1 MLNEFEFKFCALCA
15 LMARQYSE
23 RYVTV
28 SRQPVVTIDLNNVVV
43 ALHFRMVRSTAR
55 RVIHFQFDIS
65 ANNLEIRAVQS
76 PNV

>member
-1 MLNEFEFKFCALCA
+1 MCANGSA
-15 LMARQYSE
+15 VFR
-23 RYVTV
+23 TV
-28 SRQPVVTIDLNNVVV
+28 RDCFPVQSVVTIDLNNVVV